1 MKKLKNNPFRI
12 FYLLL
17 VSCTLIFYLCTL
29 HTSMNK
35 LEKHQEEHQEILAGY
50 HTGSH
55 YGRTQDANLHKIDYE
70 WYIDHNISEED
81 YYKIDLVIKRTIAKS
96 FQYYTTKQLLTKPSD
111 IPTDLKNRIEDSVF
125 ALQPYGWYIT
135 KLSIYPENK

>member
-1 MKKLKNNPFRI
+1 MKKLKNNPFRVL
-12 FYLLL
+12 YLLIIA
-17 VSCTLIFYLCTL
+17 STLIIYLCTL
-29 HTSMNK
+29 HTSLNK
-35 LEKHQEEHQEILAGY
+35 LERHQDEPQEVLAGC

-70 WYIDHNISEED
+70 WYIDHNINEED

-96 FQYYTTKQLLTKPSD
+96 FQSYTTEQLLTKPSD

-135 KLSIYPENK
+135 QLFIYVEK

>member
-1 MKKLKNNPFRI
+1 MKKFKNNPFRAL
-12 FYLLL
+12 YLLL
-17 VSCTLIFYLCTL
+17 ISGTLIIYLCTL
-29 HTSMNK
+29 HTSISK
-35 LEKHQEEHQEILAGY
+35 LEQRQEEHQEVLAGCY
-50 HTGSH
+50 TGSH
-55 YGRTQDANLHKIDYE
+55 YGRTQDANLHKIDYA

-96 FQYYTTKQLLTKPSD
+96 FQYYTTEQLLTKHSD

-135 KLSIYPENK
+135 KLFIYTEK

>member
-1 MKKLKNNPFRI
+1 MNKLKNTPFRA
-12 FYLLL
+12 FYLLIIA
-17 VSCTLIFYLCTL
+17 STLLIYLCTL
-29 HTSMNK
+29 HTNLNK
-35 LEKHQEEHQEILAGY
+35 LEKHQAEHQEVLAGC

-81 YYKIDLVIKRTIAKS
+81 YHKIDLVIKRTIAKS
-96 FQYYTTKQLLTKPSD
+96 FQYYTTEQLLTKHSD

-135 KLSIYPENK
+135 KLFIYTEK

>member
-1 MKKLKNNPFRI
+1 MKKFKNTTFRA
-12 FYLLL
+12 FYLLIIAG
-17 VSCTLIFYLCTL
+17 TLIIYLCTL

-35 LEKHQEEHQEILAGY
+35 LEKHQEEHQEVLAGY

-55 YGRTQDANLHKIDYE
+55 YGRTQDANLYNIDYE

-81 YYKIDLVIKRTIAKS
+81 NLKIDLVIKRTLAKS
-96 FQYYTTKQLLTKPSD
+96 FQYYTTEQLVAIPNDATTD
-111 IPTDLKNRIEDSVF
+111 IKNRIEDSVF

-135 KLSIYPENK
+135 KLSIYPEN